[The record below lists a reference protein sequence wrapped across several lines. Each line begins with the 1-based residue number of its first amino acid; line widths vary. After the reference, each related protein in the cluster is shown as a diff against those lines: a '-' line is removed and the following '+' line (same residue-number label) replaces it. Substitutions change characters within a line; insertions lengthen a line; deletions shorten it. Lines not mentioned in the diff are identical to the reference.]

1 MKIKVARKNR
11 ENLKAKRY
19 PNGMHAETKS
29 ACPFNESRNKEKH
42 ANGMQ
47 EMKEGEMKLSTYICI
62 LHEGRRRKLSTY
74 ICILHEGRINE
85 VIYVY
90 LYTP

>member
-1 MKIKVARKNR
+1 MRNKYNLVQMERRKNIKRKGESNMKIKVARKNR

-29 ACPFNESRNKEKH
+29 ACPFNESRIKEKH

-47 EMKEGEMKLSTYICI
+47 EETMVSIPTDCI
-62 LHEGRRRKLSTY
+62 
-74 ICILHEGRINE
+74 
-85 VIYVY
+85 
-90 LYTP
+90 